1 MKYDPHATIEK
12 LWFDLTAAMI
22 RKYGALRTAGILA
35 GILAR
40 RTKGDIDLKC
50 ELKKRIEEA

>member
-1 MKYDPHATIEK
+1 MKYDQHATIEQ
-12 LWFDLTAAMI
+12 LWFNLTVAMI
-22 RKYGALRTAGILA
+22 RKYGALKTAGILA

-40 RTKGDIDLKC
+40 RTKDDIDLKC